1 MIDKKAIQESIN
13 RHYERIDSKT
23 LDAIESHIISPSEPN
38 FLGLTEWAFG
48 FSSKQ
53 ALNIIKQCTQ
63 VGDVDV
69 VKLKLIKMLSAKRTS
84 QPAINRDHLFNACTR
99 SPNLTEKTE
108 RLRTQQLTYKVLD
121 LLRCRYSDSR
131 IAKIL
136 FTPDIECLID
146 TADMLEVIKRHGKD
160 LDFLPKKPKSLQDI
174 HNKAQRFMSKVGQ
187 TDFCLNQRED
197 ILLYDGKKLDGTDYV
212 IRVPKTHYDLI
223 DLGEDLSFCI
233 GNGTYSHGVRDGEYS
248 IVGIFDKK
256 GAVYGIQFSRYR
268 ILEAQGFG
276 NLWENKPD
284 ANVLL
289 KLRNTL
295 TEAPKMPDDF
305 LPITDS
311 SWIHGYRYDN
321 KDLYLLLGDNIVY
334 QYFGVEEEVY
344 EELLN
349 HEVKGRFV
357 NQVIKRNYSCERI
370 GQLN

>member
-1 MIDKKAIQESIN
+1 
-13 RHYERIDSKT
+13 
-23 LDAIESHIISPSEPN
+23 
-38 FLGLTEWAFG
+38 
-48 FSSKQ
+48 
-53 ALNIIKQCTQ
+53 
-63 VGDVDV
+63 
-69 VKLKLIKMLSAKRTS
+69 
-84 QPAINRDHLFNACTR
+84 
-99 SPNLTEKTE
+99 
-108 RLRTQQLTYKVLD
+108 
-121 LLRCRYSDSR
+121 
-131 IAKIL
+131 
-136 FTPDIECLID
+136 
-146 TADMLEVIKRHGKD
+146 
-160 LDFLPKKPKSLQDI
+160 
-174 HNKAQRFMSKVGQ
+174 MSKVGQ

>member
-1 MIDKKAIQESIN
+1 MTYKTAIQSAIN
-13 RHYERIDSKT
+13 EHYERVDSKT
-23 LDAIESHIISPSEPN
+23 IDAFETHLINPIEPN
-38 FLGLTEWAFG
+38 FTKLTEWAFG
-48 FSSKQ
+48 FVSKQ

-63 VGDVDV
+63 PGSLDVI
-69 VKLKLIKMLSAKRTS
+69 KLKLIKMLSAKRKS
-84 QPAINRDHLFNACTR
+84 QPEMNRDHLFNACVS
-99 SPNLTEKTE
+99 SPNLTKETN
-108 RLRTQQLTYKVLD
+108 RLRAQQITYKALD
-121 LLRCRYSDSR
+121 LLRGRYNDAR

-136 FTPDIECLID
+136 FTSDIEYLID
-146 TADMLEVIKRHGKD
+146 TVDMLDIIKRHGKD
-160 LDFLPKKPKSLQDI
+160 LDFLPKKPKSLKDV
-174 HNKAQRFMSKVGQ
+174 HDKAQRFMAKVGQ
-187 TDFCLNQRED
+187 TDFNLNQRED
-197 ILLYDGKKLDGTDYV
+197 ILLYDGKPLEGTDYV

-223 DLGEDLSFCI
+223 DSGEALRFCI

-248 IVGIFDKK
+248 IVGIFDKN
-256 GAVYGIQFSRYR
+256 GPVYGIQFSRYR

-289 KLRNTL
+289 KLRNTF
-295 TEAPKMPDDF
+295 TEAPKMPADF